1 VTRPN
6 HTGVRLTVRLTP
18 RGGLDRIDGVRDGTL
33 HARVAA
39 PPADGAA
46 NLALVRLL
54 ARELDVP
61 AGAVRLVSGAT
72 GRTKVVAIEGI
83 GPERLR
89 ERWPD
94 LAG

>member
-1 VTRPN
+1 M
-6 HTGVRLTVRLTP
+6 RLTVRLTP
-18 RGGLDRIDGVRDGTL
+18 RGGLDRVDGVRDGML

-54 ARELDVP
+54 AHELDVP
-61 AGAVRLVSGAT
+61 PGAVRLVAGAT
-72 GRTKVVAIEGI
+72 GRRKIIAIDGI
-83 GPERLR
+83 GPERVR
-89 ERWPD
+89 ERWPG

>member
-1 VTRPN
+1 MTRPDRA
-6 HTGVRLTVRLTP
+6 GVRFTVRLTP
-18 RGGLDRIDGVRDGTL
+18 RGGLDRIDAVRDGML

-61 AGAVRLVSGAT
+61 AGAVRIVSGAT
-72 GRTKVVAIEGI
+72 GRAKVVAVDDMD
-83 GPERLR
+83 PVRVH

-94 LAG
+94 LQL